1 MPAKKGDLKYSRG
14 DWKELKHQ
22 LEKKRMKETAFEEER
37 LMLQLDKVR
46 VDDEVNTSKYSMVD
60 IMDALKKIKKNW
72 DKLND
77 MQKKNL
83 IDKIIS
89 KIEIN
94 FINGRLK
101 ASQGNS
107 FGKSQSR
114 G

>member
-1 MPAKKGDLKYSRG
+1 
-14 DWKELKHQ
+14 
-22 LEKKRMKETAFEEER
+22 MKETAFEEER

-46 VDDEVNTSKYSMVD
+46 GDDEVNTSKYSMVD
-60 IMDALKKIKKNW
+60 VMDALKKIKKNW

-101 ASQGNS
+101 SKPRKKLRQKLKPMSKAGIYDQLTSEYGENFPQEAA
-107 FGKSQSR
+107 
-114 G
+114 